1 MEHWNEVILP
11 TLTAFFA
18 SIITWIFGRKKAQ
31 VEVEAGEITNVQEAI
46 KIWREMAVDMKA
58 EVAELKDKIELLTTE
73 VHTLRIEN
81 VELRQKLDGKPN
93 ENNKSRRKGTSPN
106 KEI

>member
-46 KIWREMAVDMKA
+46 KIWREMANDMKQ
-58 EVAELKDKIELLTTE
+58 EVAELKIKVETLTTE
-73 VHTLRIEN
+73 IHNLRTEN
-81 VELRQKLDGKPN
+81 IELRSKLDEDKP
-93 ENNKSRRKGTSPN
+93 KRIRPAK
-106 KEI
+106 KI